1 MIYYSRRGRLVTLA
15 NVIAEGVAA
24 AGLRV
29 ARFEFPYMAANRR
42 DGRKR
47 PPDRQPVLLET
58 WRQVIRA
65 LGPERLAIGG
75 KSLGGRMASLIAD
88 ETAVRGL
95 VCLGYPLC
103 YGLVTA
109 YVGYYEMKNYTSTSE
124 FWVALGI
131 GIVGVDLIAV
141 GLLKTLFK
149 KNHS

>member
-1 MIYYSRRGRLVTLA
+1 MIGPQIMVIAPLILCLGIYFVSRRSFL
-15 NVIAEGVAA
+15 
-24 AGLRV
+24 
-29 ARFEFPYMAANRR
+29 
-42 DGRKR
+42 
-47 PPDRQPVLLET
+47 
-58 WRQVIRA
+58 
-65 LGPERLAIGG
+65 
-75 KSLGGRMASLIAD
+75 S
-88 ETAVRGL
+88 L

-109 YVGYYEMKNYTSTSE
+109 YVGYYELKNYTSTSE